1 VQRALKATQ
10 PPGDARED
18 WTILRALSS
27 VLGQKLPYDDLSAL
41 RRRIAADWPDLARDG
56 LIARVGTLPAVN
68 AAPVQGALH
77 LAYSNYHLTNPVARA
92 SATMAACVSSLI
104 VVQEAAE

>member
-1 VQRALKATQ
+1 
-10 PPGDARED
+10 
-18 WTILRALSS
+18 
-27 VLGQKLPYDDLSAL
+27 
-41 RRRIAADWPDLARDG
+41 
-56 LIARVGTLPAVN
+56 VN
-68 AAPVQGALH
+68 AAPVQGTLH

>member
-1 VQRALKATQ
+1 
-10 PPGDARED
+10 
-18 WTILRALSS
+18 
-27 VLGQKLPYDDLSAL
+27 
-41 RRRIAADWPDLARDG
+41 LARDG